1 MSDEAIQA
9 LTALRDSLLADVPL
23 ARTREE
29 HIRVTARAH
38 AAERILALAAR
49 RPESTGSYLAEPAS
63 EASHSLSETPSAAY
77 PVI

>member
-1 MSDEAIQA
+1 MSEEALA
-9 LTALRDSLLADVPL
+9 ALRELRDTLLADVPL

-38 AAERILALAAR
+38 AADRILALATR
-49 RPESTGSYLAEPAS
+49 GGKSLTEPAS
-63 EASHSLSETPSAAY
+63 NPSPSLSETPSTAY

>member
-1 MSDEAIQA
+1 MSEEALQA

-38 AAERILALAAR
+38 AADRILALAAR
-49 RPESTGSYLAEPAS
+49 KTGSTTLDGTSDPS
-63 EASHSLSETPSAAY
+63 SGLTETLQATNPG
-77 PVI
+77 I

>member
-29 HIRVTARAH
+29 HIRVTARAS
-38 AAERILALAAR
+38 AADRILALAAR
-49 RPESTGSYLAEPAS
+49 KTGSATAEGPQNM
-63 EASHSLSETPSAAY
+63 SHSLSETPSAAY